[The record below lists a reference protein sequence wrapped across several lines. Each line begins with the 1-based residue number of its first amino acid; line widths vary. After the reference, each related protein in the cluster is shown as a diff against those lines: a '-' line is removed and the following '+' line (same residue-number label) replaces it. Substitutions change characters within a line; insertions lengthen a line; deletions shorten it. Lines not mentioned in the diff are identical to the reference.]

1 MNIKHII
8 IALASF
14 GSITAAGGAVA
25 QEATVA
31 DKTVGKTSS
40 VVSRQAVHQEAVT
53 ATAQG
58 RILFGE
64 ATRLPAPAVTAQAP
78 LTRAE
83 VSAEAV
89 ECGRLGLPQFGQ
101 AMARVS

>member
-8 IALASF
+8 IALA
-14 GSITAAGGAVA
+14 TVAAAGGAMA
-25 QEATVA
+25 QEATVV
-31 DKTVGKTSS
+31 DRSVNKTSS

-64 ATRLPAPAVTAQAP
+64 ATRLSAPEVTAQAP

-83 VSAEAV
+83 VSAEAR
-89 ECGRLGLPQFGQ
+89 ERGRLGLAQFGQ